1 MSNSSA
7 TTHMPGNAVSSTAT
21 SSTPSNTSGT
31 AADSPFHMS
40 VPLTHTPMLFDA
52 SGSSVVMEQGPS
64 MYTSAPALS
73 SLSSPA
79 NVSQSP
85 SLYTQPPAPGPIV
98 MLSLIHISEPTR
110 PY

>member
-1 MSNSSA
+1 MSDVNTIDQLTQQHAADVAMGNSSA
-7 TTHMPGNAVSSTAT
+7 STHMQGNAVSSTAT
-21 SSTPSNTSGT
+21 SNTPSNTSG
-31 AADSPFHMS
+31 AAPDSPFHMS

-52 SGSSVVMEQGPS
+52 SGGSVVMEQGPS

-85 SLYTQPPAPGPIV
+85 SL
-98 MLSLIHISEPTR
+98 
-110 PY
+110 